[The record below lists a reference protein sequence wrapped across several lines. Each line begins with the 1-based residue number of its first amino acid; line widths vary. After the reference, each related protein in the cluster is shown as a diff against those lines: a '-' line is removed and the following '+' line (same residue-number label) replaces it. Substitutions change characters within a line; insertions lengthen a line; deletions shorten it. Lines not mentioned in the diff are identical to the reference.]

1 MVRMTLFARDG
12 MLCGFRMSGHAGGQ
26 AGTDIVCAAISSA
39 ALLAANTVTDVCGC
53 HAVTRMRDGYLLLSV
68 VTGDCDRAQETL
80 EGLRLHMEELQ
91 RQYPDRLH
99 LDLLEI

>member
-1 MVRMTLFARDG
+1 MVRVTLFARDG
-12 MLCGFRMSGHAGGQ
+12 VLCGFRMSGHAGGQ
-26 AGTDIVCAAISSA
+26 AGADIVCAAISSA

-68 VTGDCDRAQETL
+68 SDRDAELAEGIL
-80 EGLRLHMEELQ
+80 EGLRLHLEELR